1 MPAVTDSYEDRLGR
15 AMAQLEASSII
26 SLNYAPPMF
35 RLARKL
41 GLRPRPPHY
50 MSFTR
55 AVLLLG
61 PAFGVMWGVLMWFVS
76 WRASDLPV
84 AVALLA
90 SLLAGALFGLAMAG
104 YYRWA
109 GSQAGLSKWEDL

>member
-1 MPAVTDSYEDRLGR
+1 MATDYETRIAR
-15 AMAQLEASSII
+15 AMEELEASSIK
-26 SLNYAPPMF
+26 SMNYAPPAF

-55 AVLLLG
+55 ATLLLG
-61 PAFGVMWGVLMWFVS
+61 PAFGVLWGCVMWLLS
-76 WRASDLPV
+76 WRSDDLPV
-84 AVALLA
+84 IVALLA

-109 GSQAGLSKWEDL
+109 GGEAGLSKWEDL

>member
-1 MPAVTDSYEDRLGR
+1 MDDSYEDRLAR
-15 AMAQLEASSII
+15 ALAELDASSI
-26 SLNYAPPMF
+26 SALNYAPPLF
-35 RLARKL
+35 RIARRL

-50 MSFTR
+50 MSFRR

-61 PAFGVMWGVLMWFVS
+61 PAFGVLWGAMMWLLQWQNAEVPTV
-76 WRASDLPV
+76 V
-84 AVALLA
+84 VLLA

>member
-1 MPAVTDSYEDRLGR
+1 MDDSYEDRLAR
-15 AMAQLEASSII
+15 AMAELDASSIS
-26 SLNYAPPMF
+26 SLNYAPPLF
-35 RLARKL
+35 RIARRL

-50 MSFTR
+50 MSFRR

-61 PAFGVMWGVLMWFVS
+61 PAFGGLWGAMMWLLQWQDAEVPTAVVLT
-76 WRASDLPV
+76 
-84 AVALLA
+84 A